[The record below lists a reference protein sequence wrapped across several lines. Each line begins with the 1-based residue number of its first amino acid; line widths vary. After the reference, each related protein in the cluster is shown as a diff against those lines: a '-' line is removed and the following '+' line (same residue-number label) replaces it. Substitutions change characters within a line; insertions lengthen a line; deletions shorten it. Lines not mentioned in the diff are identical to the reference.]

1 MDYVYPALMGLLS
14 IASFVIFVMVL
25 IRSFK
30 DGGILH
36 GILGLL
42 TCGMYTYIWGWIKG
56 KQLQLTKTML
66 LWTLCWI
73 GSLAIPFVMG
83 TSALMKAV
91 PMAEEFG
98 LQAQK
103 PREIKLPARLKNR
116 TEKSAAKAAPQGK
129 KHPQAAPANA
139 DWNSQAVALWR
150 QGQYTDPQ
158 KAAGLLVKAI
168 QKDPRMAEAYN
179 NRGNAYRELKKYRE
193 ALQDYNQAISLDPQF
208 VIAYGNRGNVY
219 YDQQNYP
226 MAIRDYNKAISL
238 DSSYHRAYL
247 NRGLAYHQMKRIDL
261 ACQDFTRACQLGDC
275 EGIQWARKQGI
286 CK

>member
-14 IASFVIFVMVL
+14 ITSFVIFVMVL

-56 KQLQLTKTML
+56 KQLELTKTML

-73 GSLAIPFVMG
+73 GSIALPLVIG
-83 TSALMKAV
+83 TSAVMKAI
-91 PMAEEFG
+91 PMAEQFG

-103 PREIKLPARLKNR
+103 QEEIKLPARLRNRAKKNAAS
-116 TEKSAAKAAPQGK
+116 KAAKGSASVPQ
-129 KHPQAAPANA
+129 NA
-139 DWNSQAVALWR
+139 DWNTKAVALWS
-150 QGQYTDPQ
+150 QGKYTDPQ

-168 QKDPRMAEAYN
+168 QADPRMAEAYN
-179 NRGNAYRELKKYRE
+179 NRGNAYREMKKYRE
-193 ALQDYNQAISLDPQF
+193 ALQDYNQAISIDPRF
-208 VIAYGNRGNVY
+208 VVAYNNRGNVY
-219 YDQQNYP
+219 FDQQNYQ

-238 DSSYHRAYL
+238 DSSYQRAYL
-247 NRGLAYHQMKRIDL
+247 NRGLAYQRLKRNDL

-275 EGIQWARKQGI
+275 DGIEWARKRGI
-286 CK
+286 CQ

>member
-1 MDYVYPALMGLLS
+1 MEYVYPALMGLLS
-14 IASFVIFVMVL
+14 IASFVIFVIVL

-42 TCGMYTYIWGWIKG
+42 TCGLYTYVWGWIKG

-66 LWTLCWI
+66 MWTVCWI
-73 GSLAIPFVMG
+73 GSVAIPFAVG
-83 TSALMKAV
+83 TSAVMQAI

-103 PREIKLPARLKNR
+103 PKEIKLPGRLKDRPGKN
-116 TEKSAAKAAPQGK
+116 AAKNTAKVQK
-129 KHPQAAPANA
+129 KSQTTATDA
-139 DWNSQAVALWR
+139 DWNSQAVSLWR

-168 QKDPRMAEAYN
+168 QQDPNMAEAYN
-179 NRGNAYRELKKYRE
+179 NRGNAYREMKKYRE
-193 ALQDYNQAISLDPQF
+193 ALQDYNQALSLDPQF
-208 VIAYGNRGNVY
+208 VIAYSNRGNVY
-219 YDQQNYP
+219 YDQQNYQ

-247 NRGLAYHQMKRIDL
+247 NRGLAYQQMKRNDL

-275 EGIQWARKQGI
+275 EGIEWARKQGV
-286 CK
+286 CQ